1 MNEVLNTKAAAELK
15 ELLNKELDLIA
26 NSGKNSAKNSK
37 NLKPIQK
44 MWDDFTYKVLLEVPP
59 IKKPCFLAGT
69 LVKTTTGKVAIEDV
83 VPGQQVYAYN
93 FALDKLEVRSV
104 TETYRNRT
112 EVYICIQTQNGKIEA
127 TGKHQFWNPLEKKWI
142 MANSL
147 EVGMNLLDSKGQYI
161 VIQSLEIKASIVP
174 TYDLEIEELHNYYV
188 GEDEVLTHNKNR
200 TSTFASTELIN
211 VEFYEILGEKKE
223 GIYVGQTIQELGARF
238 EQHRSNPKKAFWRKK
253 MKGVFELSIHDERGP
268 FKMTPYETA
277 VVAMYEINTRGG
289 IRKNNQGLYN
299 KQRPIGKK
307 KFELFKKLGTFNP
320 CKFYV

>member
-1 MNEVLNTKAAAELK
+1 MHEVLDK
-15 ELLNKELDLIA
+15 D
-26 NSGKNSAKNSK
+26 SK
-37 NLKPIQK
+37 KLKPIQK
-44 MWDDFTYKVLLEVPP
+44 MWDNFTYKDLLEVPP
-59 IKKPCFLAGT
+59 TKKPCFLAGT

-104 TETYRNRT
+104 TEIYRNRT

-161 VIQSLEIKASIVP
+161 VIQSLEITASIVP

-200 TSTFASTELIN
+200 TSIFASTELIN
-211 VEFYEILGEKKE
+211 VEFYRIVQEVGDRIDTL
-223 GIYVGQTIQELGARF
+223 YVGQTIQKVGKRYD
-238 EQHRSNPKKAFWRKK
+238 QHRRDPKKAFWRKK
-253 MKGVFELSIHDERGP
+253 MDGVAIIRIHGERGP
-268 FKMTPYETA
+268 FKMPPYEAA

-307 KFELFKKLGTFNP
+307 KFELFKKLGTEGVP
-320 CKFYV
+320 

>member
-1 MNEVLNTKAAAELK
+1 MYEVLDK
-15 ELLNKELDLIA
+15 D
-26 NSGKNSAKNSK
+26 SK
-37 NLKPIQK
+37 NLKQIQK
-44 MWDDFTYKVLLEVPP
+44 MWDDFRYKDLLEVPP
-59 IKKPCFLAGT
+59 TKKPCFLAGT
-69 LVKTTTGKVAIEDV
+69 LVKTATGKVAIEDV

-104 TETYRNRT
+104 TEIYRNRT
-112 EVYICIQTQNGKIEA
+112 EVYICIQTKNGKIEA
-127 TGKHQFWNPLEKKWI
+127 TGKHLFWNPVEKKWT

-161 VIQSLEIKASIVP
+161 VIQSLEITECIVP

-223 GIYVGQTIQELGARF
+223 SIYVGQTIQKVGARYD
-238 EQHRSNPKKAFWRKK
+238 QHRRDPKKAFWRKK
-253 MKGVFELSIHDERGP
+253 MKGVFELSINGESGP
-268 FKMTPYETA
+268 FKMTPYEAA
-277 VVAMYEINTRGG
+277 VVEMYEINTRGG